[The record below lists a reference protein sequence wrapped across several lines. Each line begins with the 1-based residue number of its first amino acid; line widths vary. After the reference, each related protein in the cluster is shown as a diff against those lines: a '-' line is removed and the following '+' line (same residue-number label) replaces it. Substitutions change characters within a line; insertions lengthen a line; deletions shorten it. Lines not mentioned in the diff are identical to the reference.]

1 MSFILGLLGAC
12 LGIILAVAIIIGI
25 ILISLNKHLGA
36 GSLKQILHAAR
47 NAKDIRNQ
55 EYSRIKNPQVLEQ
68 IQDMK
73 SRSIWAKY
81 DGIVFHTHAIKNYE
95 KNNGMATITTS
106 STIEYYYDTNLEK
119 EKYSDVKKQTR
130 YTCKFV
136 YIYDENKMETNN
148 NVFVIRC
155 PNCGAPLRSLKI
167 NECEREISDLEYN
180 LKYEDEY
187 ENEDSSY

>member
-47 NAKDIRNQ
+47 NAKDICKQ
-55 EYSRIKNPQVLEQ
+55 EHSRIKNVSGMTKLMEPLILREFNDFNKDMLYKEIENNLIKIFNAIENKSETQIKNDKALSLVYPQVLEQ

-81 DGIVFHTHAIKNYE
+81 DGTQFHQNLLKNY
-95 KNNGMATITTS
+95 
-106 STIEYYYDTNLEK
+106 
-119 EKYSDVKKQTR
+119 
-130 YTCKFV
+130 
-136 YIYDENKMETNN
+136 
-148 NVFVIRC
+148 
-155 PNCGAPLRSLKI
+155 
-167 NECEREISDLEYN
+167 
-180 LKYEDEY
+180 
-187 ENEDSSY
+187 